1 VNSPLTPEHVAQLA
15 SAIERTGK
23 IRKAS
28 KMAAVNGWVL
38 AISAGLTA
46 PFAPFSG
53 VAFILLFALALLA
66 WNEFRGRKMLDRF
79 EEAGPDLLWKN
90 QVGLMAVVVGYC
102 LWGIR
107 TAVAGPVNPS
117 LAQLEELVPDI
128 TELVSQAAAGFYA
141 LIIVVTVLL
150 QGVMAR
156 FYHNRIALVRDY
168 LAETP
173 DWAVDVIRLVQA
185 PTTEPKRS

>member
-1 VNSPLTPEHVAQLA
+1 
-15 SAIERTGK
+15 
-23 IRKAS
+23 
-28 KMAAVNGWVL
+28 MAAVNGWVL

-53 VAFILLFALALLA
+53 VAFILLFALGLLA
-66 WNEFRGRKMLDRF
+66 WNEFRGRKMLDAF
-79 EEAGPDLLWKN
+79 DEAGPDLLWKN
-90 QVGLMAVVVGYC
+90 QIGLMAVVVGYC

-117 LAQLEELVPDI
+117 LAQLEEFVPEI
-128 TELVSQAAAGFYA
+128 AEMVSQAAIAVYA
-141 LIIVVTVLL
+141 LIILLTVLL

>member
-1 VNSPLTPEHVAQLA
+1 MNSPLTPEDVAQLA
-15 SAIERTGK
+15 AAIERTGK
-23 IRKAS
+23 LTKAS
-28 KMAAVNGWVL
+28 KMAAVNGWAL

-90 QVGLMAVVVGYC
+90 QVGLMAVVVAYC

-117 LAQLEELVPDI
+117 LAQLEEFVPDI

-173 DWAVDVIRLVQA
+173 EWVVDVVRLVQA
-185 PTTEPKRS
+185 PPKRS